1 LQYQFWRFDS
11 TTGAWI
17 VVQDFSPRN
26 NYAWTPTAADI
37 GGHAFHVR
45 VRSATATTGYE
56 GYKDLTG
63 FEVVSASPATVLS
76 LATAS
81 SLPAVAAQSY
91 TWTAVATGGIAPLQ
105 YQFWRYDVTGG
116 WRIVQD
122 YSAAA
127 TYQWTPGAADI
138 GGHVLS
144 VRVRGANSTAAY
156 EASLDTASFQ
166 VIAPATL
173 VSLSVNAPS
182 PVNYGTPLTWTA
194 VAAGGVAPIQY
205 QFWRYDA
212 AVGAWAMVRDYS
224 AVASYSWTPTTADVG
239 THAVH
244 VRARSANS
252 PQAYDSYLDG
262 APFEVVVGNRAA
274 LQSLVADHALPA
286 AAGTTIQW
294 TAVATGGTMPLQLQ
308 FWRYD
313 ASGGWRMVQ
322 DYSAAAVYSWTPGA
336 SDVGTHALQVRVR
349 SAGSLVPY
357 ESTLDSAGFSI
368 TP

>member
-1 LQYQFWRFDS
+1 
-11 TTGAWI
+11 
-17 VVQDFSPRN
+17 
-26 NYAWTPTAADI
+26 
-37 GGHAFHVR
+37 
-45 VRSATATTGYE
+45 
-56 GYKDLTG
+56 
-63 FEVVSASPATVLS
+63 
-76 LATAS
+76 
-81 SLPAVAAQSY
+81 
-91 TWTAVATGGIAPLQ
+91 
-105 YQFWRYDVTGG
+105 
-116 WRIVQD
+116 
-122 YSAAA
+122 
-127 TYQWTPGAADI
+127 
-138 GGHVLS
+138 
-144 VRVRGANSTAAY
+144 
-156 EASLDTASFQ
+156 
-166 VIAPATL
+166 
-173 VSLSVNAPS
+173 
-182 PVNYGTPLTWTA
+182 
-194 VAAGGVAPIQY
+194 VAPIQY

>member
-1 LQYQFWRFDS
+1 
-11 TTGAWI
+11 
-17 VVQDFSPRN
+17 V
-26 NYAWTPTAADI
+26 
-37 GGHAFHVR
+37 
-45 VRSATATTGYE
+45 
-56 GYKDLTG
+56 
-63 FEVVSASPATVLS
+63 
-76 LATAS
+76 
-81 SLPAVAAQSY
+81 
-91 TWTAVATGGIAPLQ
+91 APLQ
-105 YQFWRYDVTGG
+105 YQFWRYDATGG

-122 YSAAA
+122 YSATT

-144 VRVRGANSTAAY
+144 VRVRGVNSTAAY
-156 EASLDTASFQ
+156 EASLDAASFQ
-166 VIAPATL
+166 VIPPATL
-173 VSLSVNAPS
+173 VSVSLNAPS
-182 PVNYGTPLTWTA
+182 PVSYGTPLTWTA
-194 VAAGGVAPIQY
+194 VASGGVAPIQY
-205 QFWRYDA
+205 QFWRYDT
-212 AVGAWAMVRDYS
+212 AVGAWAMVRGYS
-224 AVASYSWTPTTADVG
+224 STATYSWTPTAADVG

-294 TAVATGGTMPLQLQ
+294 TAVATGGTQPLQFQ